1 MRKYLIIF
9 ILFSFC
15 INRSHAQSTN
25 YFERFFYTDSINLP
39 LVSARGLQG
48 SETQLNNYI
57 ITGVNAKGILFNTY
71 DGFVLKLNNNGDSI
85 LIKEGFSEN
94 DKRLLIAY
102 HQELNNKIFLSGN
115 YFDTITYTTNI
126 FLLKLDSSFNE
137 LSRNYLI
144 IDTSFINTNLGV
156 VMGSEMYNIKCLSDS
171 TFLIMG
177 STNIPDTIAKPI
189 YFKVD
194 TLGNIL
200 WRKKLEHPISGILN
214 SFFNNAVEL
223 PDSSIIFV
231 GCRNFNFE
239 NGDLWLVKTNKDGEL
254 IWSNYSYSNP
264 APSGTQDYGFGI
276 IYLPQE
282 NNLLVAGYYLMRPA
296 IFKTDTAGNLLQWF
310 TFPKY
315 ENGNDSPG
323 CFYGV
328 IQGHENTV
336 VGYGV
341 RNNQAFSNTW
351 EALAVKYDMHG
362 NILWTRVF
370 KGYGYGKVRF
380 DHGIA
385 TSDGGYLFTGAAHLV
400 VYNQNTLKQIVYVV
414 KTNCLGFTGPPQ
426 AQMQCSGTG
435 LNYTFTNLSERADT
449 CYLDFGDG
457 SSVVVFRAEHDTLP
471 INHTYATEGIYQIT
485 LIATACGEADTMVC
499 SFNTSTGA
507 LYNVEEELSVYP
519 NPAIN
524 QISIKAAREIQS
536 IKIYNSLGA
545 LVYNETGINANT
557 KMINV
562 ETLKSGIYYME
573 IEGGFG
579 IIKEKFIKQ

>member
-9 ILFSFC
+9 IMFGFC
-15 INRSHAQSTN
+15 INRSHAQSTK

-57 ITGVNAKGILFNTY
+57 ITGVNAKANLFNTY
-71 DGFVLKLNNNGDSI
+71 DGYVLKLNNNGDSI

-239 NGDLWLVKTNKDGEL
+239 NGDLWLVKTNKNGEL
-254 IWSNYSYSNP
+254 IWSNYSYSSP
-264 APSGTQDYGFGI
+264 APSGTQDYGFDI

-341 RNNQAFSNTW
+341 RNNQAFSNIW

-385 TSDGGYLFTGAAHLV
+385 TSDGGYLFTGAAHLA

-457 SSVVVFRAEHDTLP
+457 SSVLVFRAEHDTLP

-507 LYNVEEELSVYP
+507 LYNLEEELSVYP

-557 KMINV
+557 QMINV

>member
-1 MRKYLIIF
+1 MF
-9 ILFSFC
+9 GFC
-15 INRSHAQSTN
+15 INRSHAQSTK

-39 LVSARGLQG
+39 LVVARGLQG

-57 ITGVNAKGILFNTY
+57 ITGINAKSGNILNTN

-126 FLLKLDSSFNE
+126 FLLKLDTSFNE

-156 VMGSEMYNIKCLSDS
+156 VMGSNMHNIKCLSDS

-177 STNIPDTIAKPI
+177 ATNIPDTIAKPI

-214 SFFNNAVEL
+214 SIFNNAVEL

-231 GCRNFNFE
+231 GYRNLNFE
-239 NGDLWLVKTNKDGEL
+239 NSDLWLVKTNKDGEL
-254 IWSNYSYSNP
+254 IWSNYSYSSP

-282 NNLLVAGYYLMRPA
+282 NNLLVAGHYLMRPA

-315 ENGNDSPG
+315 KNGNDSPG
-323 CFYGV
+323 FFYGV

-336 VGYGV
+336 VGYGY
-341 RNNQAFSNTW
+341 RNNQAYSNIW

-362 NILWTRVF
+362 NILWTRAY
-370 KGYGYGKVRF
+370 KGYGYGLVSF
-380 DHGIA
+380 DRGIA
-385 TSDGGYLFTGAAHLV
+385 TSDGGYLFTGAAFLA

-457 SSVVVFRAEHDTLP
+457 SSVLVFRAEHDTLP

-524 QISIKAAREIQS
+524 QISIKAAREIQT

-579 IIKEKFIKQ
+579 IIKEKFIKE